1 MKKKKGLQ
9 GLTSNYVA
17 TNPSSGREQRTLCRA
32 CKDGTNNTER
42 REPDTTGIHRGGC
55 LKGGDHG
62 QDSNPKEPATQTRGL
77 PPVPSRTHT
86 PMPPGRPLLNT
97 VWKGDSSCAAIH
109 TPKTGARRAGAAPW
123 VYRAAPSQRA
133 QASAPFPV
141 SNTAS
146 ESLAQGHCTALACV
160 LLPLL
165 LHTGTGLL
173 TQRTAADPADAVAAA
188 AAQNAS
194 NTLQR

>member
-1 MKKKKGLQ
+1 MGQNTPAGLPELSPLRVLQRTDARQFYAMPRVPGEEEEEGGYRGLQ
-9 GLTSNYVA
+9 ATTS
-17 TNPSSGREQRTLCRA
+17 QRTPAAEGNKGTLCRA
-32 CKDGTNNTER
+32 CKDGTDSTER
-42 REPDTTGIHRGGC
+42 REPDTTGIHRGDC

-77 PPVPSRTHT
+77 PPVPSQTHT

-97 VWKGDSSCAAIH
+97 MWKGDSSCAAIH

-146 ESLAQGHCTALACV
+146 
-160 LLPLL
+160 
-165 LHTGTGLL
+165 
-173 TQRTAADPADAVAAA
+173 
-188 AAQNAS
+188 
-194 NTLQR
+194 